1 MELRLCKEESH
12 NFESFPTFFACL
24 FDVCKLLSY
33 YQWAKVFLTR
43 ILGESCHK
51 SNATSVS
58 FSVKKSLICSRGK
71 GRQIGIVH
79 QNPFILTRLHEKQHN
94 ILVRLLNFF
103 LDTARPYQT

>member
-1 MELRLCKEESH
+1 MCKEESH

-79 QNPFILTRLHEKQHN
+79 QNPFILTRLHEN
-94 ILVRLLNFF
+94 SPIS
-103 LDTARPYQT
+103 